1 YPGQDGKKD
10 IEKPGKDP
18 LKNPDRKAPEFARN
32 GSFLV
37 FRRLRQNV
45 GMFHRFLQ
53 STAKRFQVTPELVGA
68 KCVGC
73 WKSGAPTVVTPNQD
87 DMALAEDDCRNNNF
101 EYGDDSE
108 EPETRPPVLADCQ
121 NVTDPPNDPQGIK
134 VPFAGHIRKAYPR
147 NDTSPT
153 ITELNESTTQ
163 THRLLRRGIPFGA
176 QSAST

>member
-1 YPGQDGKKD
+1 KLPDDTFLTPGQNPNNIGQGKPGQDLLWPGEFVFGYPGQDGKKD

-68 KCVGC
+68 KCVGR
-73 WKSGAPTVVTPNQD
+73 WKSGAPAVVTPNQD
-87 DMALAEDDCRNNNF
+87 DVSLAEDDCRNNNF

-108 EPETRPPVLADCQ
+108 EPETRPPVLGDCQ
-121 NVTDPPNDPQGIK
+121 NVTD
-134 VPFAGHIRKAYPR
+134 
-147 NDTSPT
+147 
-153 ITELNESTTQ
+153 
-163 THRLLRRGIPFGA
+163 
-176 QSAST
+176 